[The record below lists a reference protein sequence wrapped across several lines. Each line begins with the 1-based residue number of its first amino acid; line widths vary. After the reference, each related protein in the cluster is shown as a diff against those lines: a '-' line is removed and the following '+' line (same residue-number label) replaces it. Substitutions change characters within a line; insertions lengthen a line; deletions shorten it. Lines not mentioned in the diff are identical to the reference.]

1 VEEVLID
8 GENALLADFLS
19 PLDIAQ
25 KVEQALVQPQARLR
39 QAARQTAVERF
50 DLKRVC
56 LPAQLELVQ
65 ELALQHLPHR
75 VARQPLEKHDAPGVL
90 VAG

>member
-1 VEEVLID
+1 VLAD

-19 PLDIAQ
+19 PEDIAQ
-25 KVEQALVQPQARLR
+25 KVEQALAQPQERMR
-39 QAARQTAVERF
+39 RAARQTAVAGY

-56 LPAQLELVQ
+56 LPAQLELVEQ
-65 ELALQHLPHR
+65 LAFQDLPHR
-75 VARQPLEKHDAPGVL
+75 VARQPLEKHDAPGML